1 MRLLLNLLLAG
12 AAAAA
17 VITPPRSDTLGFTAP
32 APGEIKIIN
41 VTAIG
46 SGCPVGHAYVN
57 VDATGTIFDVAFDE
71 YIVSAGP
78 GTSVS
83 DSRKNCRIS
92 INLQFPSGYQFSVIE
107 TRFTGYASLSE
118 GQTGTCRAGYTFSGD
133 NTQEVVFQK
142 NILAPYEDNYNML
155 AGVGIESFSR
165 CGGTTAILNVN
176 SEIRI
181 TPISTPNRGTMT
193 VDAFDG
199 SIHVIFRTN
208 WRVCR

>member
-1 MRLLLNLLLAG
+1 MRLTSFLFAG
-12 AAAAA
+12 VAAAA
-17 VITPPRSDTLGFTAP
+17 VITPSPSESLGFSAP

-46 SGCPVGHAYVN
+46 SGCPAGHAYIN

-78 GTSVS
+78 GSSVS

-118 GQTGTCRAGYTFSGD
+118 GQTGTCRAGYTFAGD
-133 NTQEVVFQK
+133 STQEVVFQK
-142 NILAPYEDNYNML
+142 NILAPYEDNYNMI
-155 AGVGIESFSR
+155 AGVGVESFSR

-181 TPISTPNRGTMT
+181 TPISTPYRGTMT
-193 VDAFDG
+193 VRNPYKVALQ
-199 SIHVIFRTN
+199 
-208 WRVCR
+208 WRRCA